1 MHNTKLMCKT
11 LCISLAAFML
21 ISTLSLDIQPIAY
34 AQEASNISKSAKF
47 NESFD
52 ETDVLVSVALHVR
65 CEPVIDKSVR
75 PAEII
80 PLYNLSNEIIA
91 YDVTMS
97 DGSYLIVN
105 ANRDNPM
112 IIEFADSRIQIGKSG
127 ERKYYLAPGIILEK
141 EPGDAQEMRI
151 ANTQYKVLSQSAEL
165 LELQTAFS
173 SVLNTSNEVL
183 AKQHSALKNK
193 LEDNVQNTKGTN
205 TDKDKDKDKDVY
217 DFLLSLEDI
226 PSSNYVEDLIPSI
239 ESIKPFGT
247 TSAFKGVDGAKNHCA
262 ATSAFNMVLYYRYI
276 MDDPIDVSDRE
287 KIFTEIHECVK
298 NGPVAPPQYRS
309 RIKSYI
315 EEKTTY
321 KITVENIRDKWDN
334 YKKEIEDDHMTVMCV
349 WPSLLNAHMINGVG
363 TREYSSGTNYCVV
376 LDNWSSDEM
385 AYTVFGDELYDL
397 SKIYIY
403 N

>member
-1 MHNTKLMCKT
+1 MHNKKLMCKA
-11 LCISLAAFML
+11 LCMFLVAFML
-21 ISTLSLDIQPIAY
+21 ISALSLGIQPIAY
-34 AQEASNISKSAKF
+34 AQEARNITKSANF
-47 NESFD
+47 NEAFD
-52 ETDVLVSVALHVR
+52 ETDILVSVALHVR

-112 IIEFADSRIQIGKSG
+112 IIEFADSRIQTDNSG

-183 AKQHSALKNK
+183 AKQHSALKNQV
-193 LEDNVQNTKGTN
+193 ENYVQNTKG
-205 TDKDKDKDKDVY
+205 TDKDKDKDKNVY
-217 DFLLSLEDI
+217 DFLISLADMPKDDYE
-226 PSSNYVEDLIPSI
+226 EDLIPSI

-247 TSAFKGVDGAKNHCA
+247 TSEFDGVDGADDHCA

-276 MDDPIDVSDRE
+276 MDDPIDDSDRE
-287 KIFTEIHECVK
+287 KVFTEIHKYVK
-298 NGPVAPPQYRS
+298 NGPVLPPQYRS
-309 RIKSYI
+309 RIESYI

-321 KITVENIRDKWDN
+321 KITVENIRDKWDK

-349 WPSLLNAHMINGVG
+349 WPSLLSAHMINGVG
-363 TREYSSGTNYCVV
+363 TRVYSSGTNYCVV
-376 LDNWSSDEM
+376 LNNWWSQSM
-385 AYTVFGDELYDL
+385 VYTVFGESLYDL
-397 SKIYIY
+397 SKIHIY
-403 N
+403 K